1 MKSLRPGALAV
12 MLLILLQL
20 INSPELKGQSALSIG
35 PLIAAGTSTFPE
47 NGRLALG
54 FTFQYSPA
62 LHRAGNLTFSTG
74 YMWFDQ
80 RFLRVDYRT
89 LRDSILKMG
98 VNGYDISFIPVTV
111 GYQRFV
117 YRQAVFLS
125 AEVGASIV
133 KTGME
138 DPQDEIADVGFSYAI
153 NCSTMTSMH
162 LLWQALIEGQTVTWI
177 RITGRLGEYTG
188 RRIHR
193 SRWKHLAG

>member
-35 PLIAAGTSTFPE
+35 PSIAAGTSTFPE
-47 NGRLALG
+47 DGRLGLG
-54 FTFQYSPA
+54 FTFQYFPA
-62 LHRAGNLTFSTG
+62 LHRAGKLTFSTG
-74 YMWFDQ
+74 YTWFDQ
-80 RFLRVDYRT
+80 RFPVVDYRT

-98 VNGYDISFIPVTV
+98 LNGYDISFIPVTV

-138 DPQDEIADVGFSYAI
+138 DPQ
-153 NCSTMTSMH
+153 
-162 LLWQALIEGQTVTWI
+162 
-177 RITGRLGEYTG
+177 
-188 RRIHR
+188 RRD
-193 SRWKHLAG
+193 S